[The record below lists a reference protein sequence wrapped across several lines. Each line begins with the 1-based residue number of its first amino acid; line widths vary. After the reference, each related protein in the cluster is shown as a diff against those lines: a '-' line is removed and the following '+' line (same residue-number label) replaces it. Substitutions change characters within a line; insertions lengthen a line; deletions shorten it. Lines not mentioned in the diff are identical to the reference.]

1 LIKVPKEP
9 LAINIRE
16 TKENGDVSDW
26 SLLPHVA
33 YGILSSIL
41 DIYIFGL
48 EHDQITGSVT
58 YFIDLRNDRLA
69 VLRAE
74 WRATAPERN

>member
-1 LIKVPKEP
+1 MTTTSFFNAGQKVRCYV
-9 LAINIRE
+9 IF
-16 TKENGDVSDW
+16 
-26 SLLPHVA
+26 
-33 YGILSSIL
+33 IL